1 MIEGFSDKLL
11 RFDLA
16 VTFPKYINI
25 RRGTYTTALA
35 SIVCNLVNSP
45 TVFHSVMG
53 GYVVFLSPMMGLM
66 IASLIV
72 IHRFRPKVDDLY
84 VDNPSSIYWFSNGFN
99 RRAPAVWALGT
110 FPSLPGFIASVNPK
124 VGMAVGL
131 SHVISIYFFTGVGIS
146 FVVFILL
153 HYLFPAPSLQAW
165 VASQPSARKTMCEMY
180 DLKEGIEI
188 IDKTNDKE
196 FILLSAEEKDLS
208 DKSLS
213 CFYCPHHW
221 YESKKLKVPSISK
234 SLSSGCY
241 SDFRRF
247 HSQKLS

>member
-11 RFDLA
+11 GLDLA

-35 SIVCNLVNSP
+35 SIAC
-45 TVFHSVMG
+45 
-53 GYVVFLSPMMGLM
+53 
-66 IASLIV
+66 
-72 IHRFRPKVDDLY
+72 
-84 VDNPSSIYWFSNGFN
+84 NPSVQTQGRWPLRWQPLEYILVFIWVQLARACSLGFGYLPVVTRIHCQCQPESWNG
-99 RRAPAVWALGT
+99 R
-110 FPSLPGFIASVNPK
+110 GFIPCYLDMFLHRRGHK
-124 VGMAVGL
+124 FCCGTL
-131 SHVISIYFFTGVGIS
+131 SLSCPVSPGTGRFTAICS
-146 FVVFILL
+146 
-153 HYLFPAPSLQAW
+153 
-165 VASQPSARKTMCEMY
+165 KTMCEVY

-247 HSQKLS
+247 HSQKLSWLLPAAPLTLMIMDFQNRQPPLKVISHQE